1 MSTSINIKAYSSKNN
16 KEFQRH
22 YNVVMC
28 CIENSV
34 SFPKETS
41 EFFKGKVVY
50 KLADLKR
57 DKFYGQFPYEIIY
70 ERQNEK
76 KKDHKK

>member
-1 MSTSINIKAYSSKNN
+1 MLSKIKLGSAYKV
-16 KEFQRH
+16 
-22 YNVVMC
+22 Y
-28 CIENSV
+28 
-34 SFPKETS
+34 
-41 EFFKGKVVY
+41 EFFKGKLVY
-50 KLADLKR
+50 KLAEFKK

>member
-1 MSTSINIKAYSSKNN
+1 MLSKT
-16 KEFQRH
+16 KIGSAFKV
-22 YNVVMC
+22 Y
-28 CIENSV
+28 
-34 SFPKETS
+34 

-57 DKFYGQFPYEIIY
+57 NKFYGQFPYEIIY

-76 KKDHKK
+76 KKDHKKY